1 MTQQQSTLFHT
12 RYRPQSFDRLIGHEQ
27 VATRIKGIVAKGAW
41 PTAVLITGAP
51 AAGKTTI
58 ARCMAVAING
68 KPIDEQQRL
77 GLYKEIDGGSQRTID
92 DMRELI
98 QVSRHKPQGGV
109 KKVFVIDEAQS
120 ILGNKP
126 AAQALLKPIE
136 DSGSKDTIWVLCSM
150 DPGKFQTTTEGKAI
164 AGRCTQFVLSAHT
177 QEDLMKQARR
187 IIKAEDMV
195 YMRDNELV
203 TRLVER
209 CSDMR
214 QVASSLQAI
223 SEYWAGLDSKPKK
236 LDEKALSAMLQ
247 STEGD
252 DDKLAATIVSAA
264 LQGKFT
270 QVQRAVLEIS
280 DGFQVIN
287 KILWAS
293 QFLLNN
299 AVLEGKR
306 HPKVFW
312 APVNRMALE
321 GLKGYKPTL
330 GHFAA
335 LAETAVQIKSE
346 SMQFTVEAGALI
358 SARMYR
364 YIKDV
369 IAPDLAKKKES

>member
-1 MTQQQSTLFHT
+1 MTQQASSLWHT
-12 RYRPQSFDRLIGHEQ
+12 RYRPQTFERLIGHEQ
-27 VATRIKGIVAKGAW
+27 VATRIKGIIAKGTW
-41 PTAVLITGAP
+41 PSAVLITGSP

-68 KPIDEQQRL
+68 KPIDEQQRQ

-120 ILGNKP
+120 ILTNKP

-164 AGRCTQFVLSAHT
+164 AGRCTQFVLGAHT
-177 QEDLMKQARR
+177 QEDLTKQAKR
-187 IIKAEDMV
+187 IIKAESMD
-195 YMRDNELV
+195 YMRDNDLV
-203 TRLVER
+203 ARLVER

-214 QVASSLQAI
+214 QVASSLQAVD
-223 SEYWAGLDSKPKK
+223 EYWSGLDPKPKK
-236 LDEKALSAMLQ
+236 IDEKALSGMLR

-252 DDKLAATIVSAA
+252 DDRLAATIVAMA

-270 QVQRAVLEIS
+270 QVQLAVLEIS
-280 DGFQVIN
+280 DAFQVIN
-287 KILWAS
+287 KIVWSS

-299 AVLEGKR
+299 AVLDGKR

-312 APVNRMALE
+312 APVNRMAME
-321 GLKGYKPTL
+321 MLKGAKQKPTL
-330 GHFAA
+330 GHYAA
-335 LAETAVQIKSE
+335 LAETAVQLKSE
-346 SMQFTVEAGALI
+346 SMQFTVDAGALI
-358 SARMYR
+358 SAKMYR
-364 YIKDV
+364 FIKST
-369 IAPDLAKKKES
+369 IAPDMKKD